1 MAGKGA
7 AGGREVVIGRFMA
20 CKVVS
25 AKVVWVS
32 SFYWRGKRSKV
43 GVRAM
48 GIEGVV
54 AQTGRKL
61 SYTGVLLMGF
71 GLEMVG

>member
-1 MAGKGA
+1 
-7 AGGREVVIGRFMA
+7 
-20 CKVVS
+20 
-25 AKVVWVS
+25 
-32 SFYWRGKRSKV
+32 
-43 GVRAM
+43 M